1 MCSKCKTKVN
11 TTIEMKLYPGRNI
24 PAVGSIHYPLY
35 IYIPSHHTL
44 NPTQKISNLY
54 MSDVGV
60 SIEDAREV
68 ARRSEREEALA
79 NIMLEP
85 NNTFCPDGVQRFWG
99 EYSTSFSHTHHL
111 SQSLVELASGWS
123 EAPLDRTIIPEGK
136 LQMLKDARA
145 EVEAA
150 LQSAAL
156 ARHQSCLCLLGLSDD
171 DANYLVLFFVHPDNC
186 LSVLKY
192 KESRFIRVSYYGN
205 CEFLPW
211 FLRLFASVLKL
222 LNRPWRRGGAR

>member
-11 TTIEMKLYPGRNI
+11 TTIEMNLYPVRKI

-44 NPTQKISNLY
+44 NPTQKISKLY

-68 ARRSEREEALA
+68 ARRSERAEALA

-85 NNTFCPDGVQRFWG
+85 NTTFCPDGVRRFWG
-99 EYSTSFSHTHHL
+99 EYTTSFSHTHHL

-171 DANYLVLFFVHPDNC
+171 DANYLVFFCVPPDNY
-186 LSVLKY
+186 LSVLEY
-192 KESRFIRVSYYGN
+192 KGSRFMGSSEFDIRVSYYGT
-205 CEFLPW
+205 CVCSQVF
-211 FLRLFASVLKL
+211 
-222 LNRPWRRGGAR
+222 

>member
-11 TTIEMKLYPGRNI
+11 TTIEMNLYPRRNI

-35 IYIPSHHTL
+35 MYIPSHHTL
-44 NPTQKISNLY
+44 NPTQKISKLY

-68 ARRSEREEALA
+68 ARRSERAEALA

-85 NNTFCPDGVQRFWG
+85 NTTFCRDGVQRFWG
-99 EYSTSFSHTHHL
+99 EYTTSFSHTHHL
-111 SQSLVELASGWS
+111 SQSLIELLSGWS

-145 EVEAA
+145 EVKAA
-150 LQSAAL
+150 IQSAAL

-171 DANYLVLFFVHPDNC
+171 DANYLVLFFVPPDSC
-186 LSVLKY
+186 LSVLEY
-192 KESRFIRVSYYGN
+192 KGSRFIRVSYYGT
-205 CEFLPW
+205 CE
-211 FLRLFASVLKL
+211 FLRLFASVLKTSEPPITACWFT
-222 LNRPWRRGGAR
+222 LNV

>member
-1 MCSKCKTKVN
+1 MRK
-11 TTIEMKLYPGRNI
+11 I
-24 PAVGSIHYPLY
+24 PAMGSIHYPLY

-79 NIMLEP
+79 KIMLEP
-85 NNTFCPDGVQRFWG
+85 NTTFCPDGVRRFWG

-136 LQMLKDARA
+136 LQLLKDARA

-171 DANYLVLFFVHPDNC
+171 DANYIVLFFVPPDNY
-186 LSVLKY
+186 LSVLEY
-192 KESRFIRVSYYGN
+192 KESRFIRVSYYGT
-205 CEFLPW
+205 CE
-211 FLRLFASVLKL
+211 FLRLFASVLQTSEPPITASHVGHQ
-222 LNRPWRRGGAR
+222 RAT